1 MVRMLKEIGNDKFT
15 FKKDCVYKF
24 LDGDETGV
32 QELKGKILI
41 RQPNSPKKK
50 DWWCMVDKSAIG
62 EIIEINV

>member
-15 FKKDCVYKF
+15 FKKGVVYKF

-41 RQPNSPKKK
+41 RQPNSPKKN
-50 DWWCMVDKSAIG
+50 DWWCIVDKSEIG
-62 EIIEINV
+62 RTIEIVE